1 MTNIESD
8 ILAEY
13 SKELKDVQ
21 NLLLIGKEVH
31 RSWRDICIRYH
42 KGEIAHGIPGKPLL
56 FDVMAYEPQD
66 EEVEGLNERLVQY
79 RLDSHRYSFPLWHYL
94 LRKDERF
101 SKNIFNSI
109 IQANQIPLVIF
120 AIDVM
125 GVRTRYD
132 LVRDYLV
139 MKQYDLPTIQKCCLR
154 SIEIVKDFRRVTNV
168 PVILTANTDQLP
180 TDVFDWADKVVLCQ
194 KLRLTSRRD
203 LYRI

>member
-1 MTNIESD
+1 MVAIQNPFIRRKSMTNIESD

-56 FDVMAYEPQD
+56 FDVMAYDPKY
-66 EEVEGLNERLVQY
+66 EEVEEFSECLVQY

-94 LRKDERF
+94 LKSDDRF

-109 IQANQIPLVIF
+109 VQANKIPLVIF
-120 AIDVM
+120 AIDMM
-125 GVRTRYD
+125 GVRTRYE
-132 LVRDYLV
+132 
-139 MKQYDLPTIQKCCLR
+139 PTR
-154 SIEIVKDFRRVTNV
+154 EN
-168 PVILTANTDQLP
+168 ANP
-180 TDVFDWADKVVLCQ
+180 IHADIIAV
-194 KLRLTSRRD
+194 
-203 LYRI
+203 